1 MRQSAKLGN
10 SRPLAYPFEACAD
23 HPKVTGHLIAKKS
36 RAHSDPRENS
46 AQDRYLPNAVGLC
59 LIYKA
64 WLQPSQQVQVPTL
77 HSLNHE
83 AVKLGGSP
91 TEAVRTGHGMSV
103 GLVGARDENGS
114 S

>member
-36 RAHSDPRENS
+36 RPHSDLRENS
-46 AQDRYLPNAVGLC
+46 AQNCYLPNTVRLC

-64 WLQPSQQVQVPTL
+64 WLQPSQKVQIPTL

-83 AVKLGGSP
+83 TVKLGGSP
-91 TEAVRTGHGMSV
+91 TKAVRTGLGMSV
-103 GLVGARDENGS
+103 
-114 S
+114 